1 MTYCGYKGYMLQ
13 FKYGCYHALKSS
25 GLASRSKNAG
35 AFLKVIIKILISL
48 LYAKIYTNWLKN
60 HTGWDVLR

>member
-1 MTYCGYKGYMLQ
+1 MTYYGYKGYMLQ

-25 GLASRSKNAG
+25 GSASRSKNAG

-48 LYAKIYTNWLKN
+48 LYAKMYTN
-60 HTGWDVLR
+60 

>member
-25 GLASRSKNAG
+25 GLASCSKNAG

-48 LYAKIYTNWLKN
+48 LYDMIYTN
-60 HTGWDVLR
+60 

>member
-13 FKYGCYHALKSS
+13 FKCGCYHTLKSS
-25 GLASRSKNAG
+25 GLASRSKNAR

-48 LYAKIYTNWLKN
+48 LYAKMYAN
-60 HTGWDVLR
+60 

>member
-48 LYAKIYTNWLKN
+48 LYAMIYTNWLKN
-60 HTGWDVLR
+60 YTGWDALW